1 MTKQKMELV
10 NGNEAIARG
19 ALAAGCKFY
28 FGYPITPQNEIPEYL
43 SKHLPEVG
51 GTFIQAESEI
61 ASINMLLGAGSTG
74 ARAMT
79 SSSSPGISLKQEGI
93 SYMAGSEIPG
103 VIVNMSRS
111 GPGLG
116 GISPS
121 QGDYF
126 QATRGGG
133 HGDYRTI
140 VLAPFSVQEN
150 YDLTMRAFDL
160 AEKYRNPVMILG
172 DALLGQM
179 KEPIILRS
187 YKPQKFDKSWAL
199 TGAKGRNPR
208 FLKSLYL
215 NEGDLTEHNWK
226 LFKKYQQMK
235 TEIEYDTYQ
244 IEDADLIVVSFGSV
258 ARIIKSSI
266 KMARDQGMKVGLFR
280 PITLYPYPEESL
292 KQLSQKVNHFF
303 VVELNT
309 GQMVEDVKLS
319 VDKGAKVDF
328 YGRPPGSIPTPN
340 ELFERSRRFIG
351 ENYETGI
358 YSSQEFERCAFS
370 FLPRMSSWDHSSTG
384 GRMY

>member
-1 MTKQKMELV
+1 MTKPKMELV

-43 SKHLPEVG
+43 SKHLPEVE

-61 ASINMLLGAGSTG
+61 ASINMLLGAGATG

-150 YDLTMRAFDL
+150 YDLTITAFDL
-160 AEKYRNPVMILG
+160 AEKYRNPVMVLG

-179 KEPIILRS
+179 KEPILLRS
-187 YKPQKFDKSWAL
+187 SKPLKFDKSWAL
-199 TGAKGRNPR
+199 TGAKGRKPR

-226 LFKKYQQMK
+226 LFQKYQQMK
-235 TEIEYDTYQ
+235 AEIAYDTYQ
-244 IEDADLIVVSFGSV
+244 IEDADMVVVSFGSV

-266 KMARDQGMKVGLFR
+266 KMARDQGMKIGLFR
-280 PITLYPYPEESL
+280 PITLYPYPEGTL

-309 GQMVEDVKLS
+309 GQMIEDVKLS
-319 VDKGAKVDF
+319 VDKGASVDF

-340 ELFERSRRFIG
+340 ELFDEIRKV
-351 ENYETGI
+351 Y
-358 YSSQEFERCAFS
+358 
-370 FLPRMSSWDHSSTG
+370 
-384 GRMY
+384 